1 MDSANGNAF
10 QSAVKHQGVLLGKHE
25 EDISTA
31 RHAVETLAAQMS
43 DLSCQVHNLRLQP
56 PSSLGSH
63 DSPEP
68 RINNPPMY
76 LGEATQCR
84 SFLTQC
90 EVIFSLQPLTYA
102 KERTKVAYVISLLAG
117 RAREWAAANWEA
129 ERDCVFSF
137 ALFKDEMIRVFDRSA
152 HGEEASRLLSSL
164 RQGRRSVSDFS
175 IEFQTLATTCGWN
188 QPALVAR
195 FLEGLN
201 SELREEILIREVPAR
216 LDELIQLAIRVEK
229 RFDLRRRARRMES
242 VLGATPT
249 AGSVIP
255 SPSPDPE
262 PMQLGGLRISTKER
276 ERRLVNRLCMYCAA
290 SDHFALSCPVKGQ
303 RSSVGGGLLASAISR
318 EIPSDS
324 CTTLPVHLQWSS
336 SSVSCSAMIDS
347 GAEGNFVD
355 EEWARQQ
362 GIPLTC
368 LKHSTPLFALDGSS
382 LPREEAGDL
391 SGVPEEYHDLR
402 EVFSRSRATSLPPHR
417 PYDCGIELL
426 PGTTPP
432 RGRLYSL
439 SAPEREA
446 LENYLSDSLKAGTIV
461 PSSSP
466 AGAGF
471 FFVKK
476 KDGSLRPC
484 IDYRGLNDITV
495 KNRYPLPLM
504 SSVFEILQGAKIF
517 SKLDLRN
524 AYHLVRI
531 KEGDEWKTAFNTPL
545 GHFEY
550 RVLPFGLVNAPAVFQ
565 ALVNDVL
572 RDMLNVFVFVYL
584 DDILI
589 FSPSLQVHVQH
600 VRRVLQRLLENRLFV
615 KAEKCSFHVPSVTFL
630 GSVISAEGIS
640 MDSSKVQAVVDWP
653 VPDSRVA
660 LQRFLGFANFYRR
673 FIRNFSQVAAPL
685 TALTSVKSCFR
696 WSESAQEAFDRLKVL
711 FTTAPILI
719 MPDITRQFIVEVD
732 ASEVGVGA
740 VLSQRSASDNKVHPC
755 AFFSHRLSSA
765 ERNYDVGNRELL
777 AIRLALG
784 EWRQWL
790 EGSSVPFVVWTDH
803 RNLEYIRSAKR
814 LNARQ
819 ARWSL
824 FFTRFDFSISY
835 RPGSKNVKPDALSR
849 LFGSSSSSSTREEII
864 PPGRVVGAA
873 IWGIERQVKRAL
885 SHAVTPRDC
894 PRGSLFVPVPT
905 RLAVLQWGHSSKLS
919 AHPGVRGTIA
929 LIRQRFWWPT
939 LVHDARRFIA
949 SCSVCAQTK
958 AGNSPPAGL
967 LRPLPVPTRP
977 WSHIALDFITGLPA
991 SAGNTVILTVVD
1003 RFSKSAHFI
1012 PLAKLPS
1019 AKETAQIMVNHV
1031 FRLHG
1036 LPTDVVSDRGPQFSS
1051 QFWKEFCRLI
1061 GATVSLS
1068 SGFHPQTNGQAE
1080 RANQI
1085 VARIL
1090 RSLAFRNPASWAE
1103 QLPWAEYSHNSL
1115 PSAATG
1121 LSPFHCCLGYQPPLF
1136 PSQETESNCPSVQ
1149 TFISRCKRTWRRVRS
1164 SLCRAR
1170 RLRLSQVG
1178 SRFIGPFRIVKIINP
1193 VAVKLHLPPN
1203 LRRIHPVF
1211 HVSCVKPVNRST
1223 SRTAFSAVRV
1233 EDSPVYTVRKI
1244 LDMRRR
1250 GRGHQYLVDW
1260 EGVPPRE
1267 RQVALFEE
1275 GTCVYYIDAEGGA
1288 PLFQD
1293 GGSIDAFVLMNCRIQ
1308 DERRSYGV
1316 GTAWGKLCPLVPV
1329 WSNAA
1334 LQGAVGSGTA
1344 HTPASVYG
1352 TDTLIPTARFTE
1364 QGKLA

>member
-25 EDISTA
+25 EDISAA
-31 RHAVETLAAQMS
+31 RHAVETLAAQMT

-164 RQGRRSVSDFS
+164 RQGSRSVSDFS

-216 LDELIQLAIRVEK
+216 IDELIQLAIRVEK

-262 PMQLGGLRISTKER
+262 SMQLGGLRISPKER

-290 SDHFALSCPVKGQ
+290 PDHFALSCPVKGQ

-362 GIPLTC
+362 GIPLTY
-368 LKHSTPLFALDGSS
+368 LKHSTSLFALDGSS

-439 SAPEREA
+439 SVPEREA
-446 LENYLSDSLKAGTIV
+446 LENYLSDSLRAGTIV

-504 SSVFEILQGAKIF
+504 SSAFEILQGATIF

-685 TALTSVKSCFR
+685 TALTSVKSC
-696 WSESAQEAFDRLKVL
+696 
-711 FTTAPILI
+711 
-719 MPDITRQFIVEVD
+719 
-732 ASEVGVGA
+732 
-740 VLSQRSASDNKVHPC
+740 
-755 AFFSHRLSSA
+755 
-765 ERNYDVGNRELL
+765 
-777 AIRLALG
+777 LG
-784 EWRQWL
+784 GQNPL
-790 EGSSVPFVVWTDH
+790 
-803 RNLEYIRSAKR
+803 KR
-814 LNARQ
+814 L
-819 ARWSL
+819 
-824 FFTRFDFSISY
+824 
-835 RPGSKNVKPDALSR
+835 
-849 LFGSSSSSSTREEII
+849 
-864 PPGRVVGAA
+864 
-873 IWGIERQVKRAL
+873 
-885 SHAVTPRDC
+885 
-894 PRGSLFVPVPT
+894 
-905 RLAVLQWGHSSKLS
+905 
-919 AHPGVRGTIA
+919 
-929 LIRQRFWWPT
+929 
-939 LVHDARRFIA
+939 
-949 SCSVCAQTK
+949 
-958 AGNSPPAGL
+958 
-967 LRPLPVPTRP
+967 
-977 WSHIALDFITGLPA
+977 
-991 SAGNTVILTVVD
+991 LTV
-1003 RFSKSAHFI
+1003 
-1012 PLAKLPS
+1012 
-1019 AKETAQIMVNHV
+1019 
-1031 FRLHG
+1031 
-1036 LPTDVVSDRGPQFSS
+1036 
-1051 QFWKEFCRLI
+1051 
-1061 GATVSLS
+1061 
-1068 SGFHPQTNGQAE
+1068 
-1080 RANQI
+1080 
-1085 VARIL
+1085 
-1090 RSLAFRNPASWAE
+1090 
-1103 QLPWAEYSHNSL
+1103 
-1115 PSAATG
+1115 
-1121 LSPFHCCLGYQPPLF
+1121 
-1136 PSQETESNCPSVQ
+1136 
-1149 TFISRCKRTWRRVRS
+1149 
-1164 SLCRAR
+1164 
-1170 RLRLSQVG
+1170 
-1178 SRFIGPFRIVKIINP
+1178 
-1193 VAVKLHLPPN
+1193 
-1203 LRRIHPVF
+1203 
-1211 HVSCVKPVNRST
+1211 
-1223 SRTAFSAVRV
+1223 
-1233 EDSPVYTVRKI
+1233 
-1244 LDMRRR
+1244 
-1250 GRGHQYLVDW
+1250 
-1260 EGVPPRE
+1260 
-1267 RQVALFEE
+1267 
-1275 GTCVYYIDAEGGA
+1275 
-1288 PLFQD
+1288 
-1293 GGSIDAFVLMNCRIQ
+1293 
-1308 DERRSYGV
+1308 
-1316 GTAWGKLCPLVPV
+1316 
-1329 WSNAA
+1329 
-1334 LQGAVGSGTA
+1334 
-1344 HTPASVYG
+1344 
-1352 TDTLIPTARFTE
+1352 
-1364 QGKLA
+1364 

>member
-25 EDISTA
+25 EDISAA
-31 RHAVETLAAQMS
+31 RHAVETLAAQMT

-242 VLGATPT
+242 VLGPRLLL
-249 AGSVIP
+249 VPLYPLRVRIP
-255 SPSPDPE
+255 SPCSLEVCESP
-262 PMQLGGLRISTKER
+262 LRNGRGDWLIDFVCTV
-276 ERRLVNRLCMYCAA
+276 LP
-290 SDHFALSCPVKGQ
+290 DHFALSCPVKGQ

-362 GIPLTC
+362 GIPLTY
-368 LKHSTPLFALDGSS
+368 LKHSTSLFALDGSS
-382 LPREEAGDL
+382 LPRVLSETVPLTLTVSGNHRETISFLVFRSPFTPEEAGDL

-439 SAPEREA
+439 SVPEREA
-446 LENYLSDSLKAGTIV
+446 LENYLSDSLRAGTIV

-466 AGAGF
+466 A
-471 FFVKK
+471 
-476 KDGSLRPC
+476 
-484 IDYRGLNDITV
+484 
-495 KNRYPLPLM
+495 
-504 SSVFEILQGAKIF
+504 
-517 SKLDLRN
+517 
-524 AYHLVRI
+524 
-531 KEGDEWKTAFNTPL
+531 
-545 GHFEY
+545 
-550 RVLPFGLVNAPAVFQ
+550 
-565 ALVNDVL
+565 
-572 RDMLNVFVFVYL
+572 
-584 DDILI
+584 
-589 FSPSLQVHVQH
+589 
-600 VRRVLQRLLENRLFV
+600 
-615 KAEKCSFHVPSVTFL
+615 

-660 LQRFLGFANFYRR
+660 LQRFL
-673 FIRNFSQVAAPL
+673 
-685 TALTSVKSCFR
+685 
-696 WSESAQEAFDRLKVL
+696 ESAQEAFDRLKVL

-885 SHAVTPRDC
+885 AHAVTPRDC

-1115 PSAATG
+1115 PSSATG

-1164 SLCRAR
+1164 SLCRTR
-1170 RLRLSQVG
+1170 RRMSISANKYRIKSPRYCVGQRVWLSTSNLPLQ
-1178 SRFIGPFRIVKIINP
+1178 SDSRKLAPRFIGPFRIVKIINP

-1260 EGVPPRE
+1260 EGYGPEERSWVSPRDILDPSLIDDFLRS
-1267 RQVALFEE
+1267 RQ
-1275 GTCVYYIDAEGGA
+1275 
-1288 PLFQD
+1288 
-1293 GGSIDAFVLMNCRIQ
+1293 GS
-1308 DERRSYGV
+1308 S
-1316 GTAWGKLCPLVPV
+1316 
-1329 WSNAA
+1329 
-1334 LQGAVGSGTA
+1334 
-1344 HTPASVYG
+1344 
-1352 TDTLIPTARFTE
+1352 
-1364 QGKLA
+1364 